1 MLGRSDLPNH
11 ILVKPFC
18 PEGRVQGAQERGA
31 GRHLKC
37 RNGVWSTGPQLGQ
50 SGWKPRRLDWMTE
63 SFLSHVARLGVSG
76 VALVAPPRLSEPV
89 VPPGAPVVEG
99 RSSVFLL
106 CCLVTGLAGQNS
118 GRVSSSR
125 QRREEGTR
133 GEASQRVPRDSH
145 GPPVGAAHLDPH
157 APNPL
162 LSWAVFVGCGRLQG
176 ALLVTPKPRG
186 GRCLRD
192 CRVTVKGALVQVP
205 CGLLPVGGWAGGK
218 ALSPAPQLHTDL
230 HMCPHTQGCLPRKEA
245 GLESAM
251 SSVEQP
257 VSEDTHRVALSLSS
271 EPAQGSDAS
280 WAAVQHAVLPCPAT
294 GRAWS
299 GRPGHRS
306 LAGSGW
312 GSMDTGH
319 QGTLGHWLHFPT
331 CSFNRL
337 ARDRPVAEVSH
348 AGLG

>member
-31 GRHLKC
+31 GRHLKG

-89 VPPGAPVVEG
+89 VPPGAPAVEG

-106 CCLVTGLAGQNS
+106 CRLVTGLAGQNS

-125 QRREEGTR
+125 QRREEGTKGR
-133 GEASQRVPRDSH
+133 GQPTRAQGLPRSPC
-145 GPPVGAAHLDPH
+145 GCSSSRSTRTQPS
-157 APNPL
+157 PL
-162 LSWAVFVGCGRLQG
+162 LGRVCGRLQG

-186 GRCLRD
+186 GHCLRD

-205 CGLLPVGGWAGGK
+205 WAVTSGRLGGGQG
-218 ALSPAPQLHTDL
+218 SEPSTSAPQ
-230 HMCPHTQGCLPRKEA
+230 
-245 GLESAM
+245 
-251 SSVEQP
+251 
-257 VSEDTHRVALSLSS
+257 
-271 EPAQGSDAS
+271 
-280 WAAVQHAVLPCPAT
+280 
-294 GRAWS
+294 
-299 GRPGHRS
+299 
-306 LAGSGW
+306 
-312 GSMDTGH
+312 
-319 QGTLGHWLHFPT
+319 
-331 CSFNRL
+331 
-337 ARDRPVAEVSH
+337 RPVYVSSH
-348 AGLG
+348 PGLSA